1 MKTTTLKNGQ
11 ILAIAHAAV
20 EDAEQL
26 AEFANK
32 IKTESKFITMSE
44 EDGISTAN
52 SQMKWVQ
59 STIDNNKTFIF
70 SAKINGKIVGNG
82 NFGAKSNKIRLAH
95 RCDMGISVLKEY
107 WNLGI
112 ASEIMKE
119 IVSKAKEAKYEQ
131 IELHVVDTNESAKYL
146 YTKFGFYETGY
157 IKNGMKYNDGS
168 YAKLILM
175 QKDLIKTNIILYEF
189 SYFSY
194 RIVFP

>member
-1 MKTTTLKNGQ
+1 MIEIKLKNGQ
-11 ILAIAHAAV
+11 ILTIAPAV
-20 EDAEQL
+20 IEDAEQL

-59 STIDNNKTFIF
+59 STLDNNKTFIF
-70 SAKINGKIVGNG
+70 LAKINGKIVGNG

-107 WNLGI
+107 WGLGI
-112 ASEIMKE
+112 ASEIMKV
-119 IVSKAKEAKYEQ
+119 IIDKAKEVGFEQ
-131 IELHVVDTNESAKYL
+131 IELQVVDTNEPARHL

-157 IKNGMKYNDGS
+157 INNGMKYTDGT

-175 QKDLIKTNIILYEF
+175 QKDLQ
-189 SYFSY
+189 
-194 RIVFP
+194 